1 MKRLHVEL
9 EGERFETESSAS
21 SEEGAL
27 DVQLRGSSDTGIRSV
42 RVLRQGDDPLVLVGE
57 SVVSLRALRE
67 RAREREV
74 HYRGGVRHAV
84 VAPPGAAS
92 TKGNTTR
99 ESTLTSPMPG
109 RIVAVSVQAGERVE
123 AGTLLLVIEAM
134 KMQNELHSHGAVLVD
149 EVLVKPCDTVERG
162 AALLKFG

>member
-9 EGERFETESSAS
+9 EGERFETETSAS
-21 SEEGAL
+21 SEAGVL
-27 DVQLRGSSDTGIRSV
+27 DVQLRGSAGSSPRSV
-42 RVLRQGDDPLVLVGE
+42 RVLRRGDDPLVLVGDR
-57 SVVSLRALRE
+57 VVSLRALRE

-74 HYRGGVRHAV
+74 HYRGGVRQAF
-84 VAPPGAAS
+84 VAPPGAAGS
-92 TKGNTTR
+92 RGRATR

-134 KMQNELHSHGAVLVD
+134 KMQNELHSHGAVLI
-149 EVLVKPCDTVERG
+149 EAVLVRPGDTVERG